1 MNIVRTVQDYIDKMV
16 LKTDTG
22 DLTGMKA
29 LLLDK
34 ETTGI
39 VSLVHSQSNI
49 LSKEVYLVERYPHAS
64 RDSLAHAYG
73 AFRNAFPVFGACPVT
88 SQRVTSTTTG
98 PSLYMPCTRLTS
110 CSLKSMRSR
119 SRACNL
125 VDGMSAR
132 SCHCL

>member
-64 RDSLAHAYG
+64 TILLHMRMAHSGMHSL
-73 AFRNAFPVFGACPVT
+73 F
-88 SQRVTSTTTG
+88 
-98 PSLYMPCTRLTS
+98 
-110 CSLKSMRSR
+110 
-119 SRACNL
+119 
-125 VDGMSAR
+125 SAR
-132 SCHCL
+132 AR